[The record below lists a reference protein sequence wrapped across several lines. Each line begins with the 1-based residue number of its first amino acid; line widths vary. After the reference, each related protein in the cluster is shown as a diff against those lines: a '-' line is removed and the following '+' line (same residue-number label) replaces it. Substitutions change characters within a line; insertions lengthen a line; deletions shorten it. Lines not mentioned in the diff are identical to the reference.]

1 MRYPDPSPDAS
12 GSSALAVFDESWTVI
27 EVRQRTHSL
36 TATCTRDSRQACRV
50 ERFDRGALV
59 AAVIAAALGTA
70 SAAVSAYWALGGEAL
85 LDTVGGDIER
95 WGRERSAGV
104 VVAVWVIVALKLV
117 GALAPLIFVG
127 VGHFPAWTRSRRTR
141 ALGWAAAV
149 GLTVYGGVLSVAGW
163 LVEAGVVD
171 AADDADEH
179 ALAWHAYFWD
189 PWFAL
194 WGGAFVVAMW
204 RSRPQPSG

>member
-1 MRYPDPSPDAS
+1 
-12 GSSALAVFDESWTVI
+12 
-27 EVRQRTHSL
+27 
-36 TATCTRDSRQACRV
+36 V
-50 ERFDRGALV
+50 ERFDRGARV
-59 AAVIAAALGTA
+59 AAVIAATLGTA

-104 VVAVWVIVALKLV
+104 VVGVWVIVALKLV

-171 AADDADEH
+171 DADEH